1 MPGGRTW
8 RAGELAREKLT
19 RRPAS
24 VAAEAQ
30 ASPASSKEMRRPAS
44 VVMEAWASIATRRPA
59 SGVGGSSKLDDE
71 EVGEHCAERGKR

>member
-1 MPGGRTW
+1 MQAATE
-8 RAGELAREKLT
+8 AQTSTAT

-59 SGVGGSSKLDDE
+59 SGVRGSSKLGDE
-71 EVGEHCAERGKR
+71 EVGERGKR

>member
-1 MPGGRTW
+1 MQAAAEAQAST
-8 RAGELAREKLT
+8 AT
-19 RRPAS
+19 RRLAS

-71 EVGEHCAERGKR
+71 EVGEHCAERGRR